1 MRVELAPFRPDHQA
15 LVLSWLRSAE
25 EARQWASLDA
35 VPADGS
41 VFAALARRALG
52 APWIALADGAPAG
65 YGEVWTDD
73 EEHEAELARLIVDP
87 DRRGRGL
94 GRRLVALL
102 AARAAELGFDDVLA
116 AGGARQR
123 AAIACYRAAGFVRA
137 TAAQEQEF
145 NTGQPQPLPVDACPL
160 TQARM
165 AATAATAAAIAA
177 APASCTRDSRSP

>member
-41 VFAALARRALG
+41 VFERWHAE
-52 APWIALADGAPAG
+52 PWVHTWIALADGAPAG

-102 AARAAELGFDDVLA
+102 AARAAQLGFDDVWLRVA
-116 AGGARQR
+116 PDNEP
-123 AAIACYRAAGFVRA
+123 AIACYRAAGFVRA

-145 NTGQPQPLPVDACPL
+145 NTGQPQPYLWM
-160 TQARM
+160 R
-165 AATAATAAAIAA
+165 
-177 APASCTRDSRSP
+177 AP